1 MFMYYFYIKV
11 SMVDD
16 ISLSVNDMILIVNYG
31 LVEIEIIQVESYGVN
46 I

>member
-1 MFMYYFYIKV
+1 MYYFYIKV

-31 LVEIEIIQVESYGVN
+31 LVEIEII
-46 I
+46 